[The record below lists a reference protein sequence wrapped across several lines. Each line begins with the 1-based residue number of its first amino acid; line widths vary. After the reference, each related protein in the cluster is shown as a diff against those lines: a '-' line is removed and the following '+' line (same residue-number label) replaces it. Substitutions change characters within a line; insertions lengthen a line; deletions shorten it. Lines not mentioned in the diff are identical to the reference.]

1 MLDHYR
7 LLKFT
12 YGLTTSPFLAVQV
25 LKQLAEHSAESYPDA
40 YAVDIL
46 RHAKRAKTSHSYIFK
61 LWLEII

>member
-40 YAVDIL
+40 YAFFLVPPAYAKIIL
-46 RHAKRAKTSHSYIFK
+46 WGF
-61 LWLEII
+61 